1 MRKLNLVEGD
11 IVNSHNIVFV
21 KEIDCHLDS
30 SGRKRRKALFKCHCG
45 ELFKSIIA
53 DVFKKRTSC
62 GCNKGNKPRIYNEGD
77 LINGIKFIK
86 TLGTV
91 KYAQKAIFECPICNK
106 HWESLIGN
114 IKEGHTKSCC
124 VVKRGWSRSQ
134 WTSLSDKAF
143 LYKVKMYN
151 DNESFIKIGITK
163 NSIKKRFGGI
173 PYKYEVIKMINR
185 DSGYIYDLEN
195 RIKRLF
201 KKHKY
206 IPLIN
211 FKGETECFKH

>member
-1 MRKLNLVEGD
+1 MKKLTEGD
-11 IVNSHNIVFV
+11 VLNSHNIIFI
-21 KEIDCHLDS
+21 KEIDRHVDS

-45 ELFKSIIA
+45 ELFESIIA
-53 DVFKKRTSC
+53 DVLKKRTSC

-91 KYAQKAIFECPICNK
+91 KYAQKGIFECPLCGK

-124 VVKRGWSRSQ
+124 GVKRGWSKSQ
-134 WTSLSDKAF
+134 WTSLSDTAT
-143 LYKVKMYN
+143 LYKIRMYN

-163 NSIKKRFGGI
+163 NSIKQRFSGVRI
-173 PYKYEVIKMINR
+173 PYKYEVIKMITGN
-185 DSGYIYDLEN
+185 SGYIYDLE
-195 RIKRLF
+195 IKIKKLF

-206 IPLIN
+206 TPLIK